1 MRCTLIYIH
10 WRVVGFTNVSFICFI
25 HFFFII
31 ILLFNIDQAD
41 LKKQQRITE
50 RQNAF
55 NAKFKMTLDNDIDA
69 DKNTLKEEKNRHS
82 NHINAQYTFT
92 PEDIKYDNKHYKYIK
107 YTSFKKDSTAR
118 NDEKHKVRGYNDVM
132 EKPLNKFNKN
142 LNAPSKFYFF
152 FI

>member
-1 MRCTLIYIH
+1 M
-10 WRVVGFTNVSFICFI
+10 
-25 HFFFII
+25 
-31 ILLFNIDQAD
+31 LFLIDQAD

-55 NAKFKMTLDNDIDA
+55 NAKFKMTLDNDIDV
-69 DKNTLKEEKNRHS
+69 DKNRHS

-107 YTSFKKDSTAR
+107 YTSFKKDSTSR
-118 NDEKHKVRGYNDVM
+118 NDDKHKVRGYNDVM

-142 LNAPSKFYFF
+142 LNVASKFLYFF
-152 FI
+152 FVYKMNISVCLTM